1 MYGRTEVKAFSIF
14 RTFLNGTKGSPMF
27 PNGLIYE
34 GIIIFIYNLSFDI
47 SYFNYHYK
55 DIIMINLCKYTA
67 LVEL

>member
-34 GIIIFIYNLSFDI
+34 GIIIGTLIIIYLSI
-47 SYFNYHYK
+47 YHIL
-55 DIIMINLCKYTA
+55 IIITRI
-67 LVEL
+67 